1 MTRGGQKTKA
11 ELLEEVNNLRCR
23 IEELEQLKQ
32 VNKNPEVFVSDHTFQ
47 MIFQNAA
54 DGIVVADVDSQK
66 FYLANTRFCLMLG
79 YSPEEI
85 KSLSVAD
92 IHPEKDLPLIEEQF
106 VMQVNLELS
115 LAKDVP
121 VKRSDGSVFYADV
134 NSLPITLDDKNC
146 LLGIFRDVSDRRK
159 ILEETRMLARFPS
172 ENPNPVLRIAEDGT
186 VLYANGAGSSLLEYW
201 DSRIGEKLPKDLSAL
216 VLESLEA
223 DKPRNHEITCGKA
236 VYEFVFAPIRDHNCV
251 NLYGLDITERKNAD
265 MALKQSEETFRL
277 AMEATNDALWD
288 WNMVTNEVYRNPRH
302 ATMLGYE
309 PHELTASQDEWEK
322 RIHPDDREYVF
333 QIINQYYKLKKT
345 EPFELEYRLETKFG
359 DYIWVLGRGKVVSYR
374 DDGLP
379 LRMVGTNIDI
389 TEHKKADQALKA
401 SEERYRSVVEDSPF
415 LLCSFL
421 PGGEIVF
428 VNAAYCDYFGKTSQ
442 ELIGSNFKFL
452 IPEED
457 RQTVLNNILS
467 LTVDMP
473 IMTHEHKVTAPDGQ
487 DHWQRWTNRGIFDE
501 QGHVILYQS
510 FGEDVTD
517 RKKVEQALK
526 ESEEHFRML
535 AERMND
541 GLSQIDENGIMVY
554 VNRRC
559 AEMVGFT
566 EEEMIGHHWMQFF
579 GQDSRPT
586 IAEQLKLRRKGI
598 TEPYEVTNTRRDG
611 QKLYIYFSPQPIFD
625 RDNVFRGSFAIMT
638 DITRI
643 RKMEEE
649 LFKEKNRLQSILEV
663 MESGVTIRDLDYTVI
678 YQNEYV
684 TRLVGDHIGKKCYTA
699 YEGIDG
705 ICDDCPVELA
715 YQDGKSHISERKVIL
730 PSGEVTYWENI
741 ANPMKD
747 ADGRIYACLE
757 VSANVTERKRTVE
770 ALRESEEK
778 YRTLVESAGEAIA
791 TINENGTFL
800 FINKTGLK
808 RLGVDDKKAVG
819 KTMWDLFPKEYADS
833 QMEDVRQV
841 IHTKQGISRISMTQV
856 RAQQRWYNTTIE
868 PLKDARGKVFA
879 AMVLARD
886 ITSFKQTQQ
895 KLDQYRDEMARAEQL
910 ASVGTLSAT
919 AAHELTQPLTV
930 LRLLIEG
937 ALTRMASGSSP
948 DIIVEKLQD
957 SLEQVSSITS
967 VVDRLRSFARKSS
980 RKITR
985 ELDLEAIASRIV
997 HLLQDSAQRSG
1008 MTLSLDGMEK
1018 LPHIYSNDKD
1028 MEQLFFSLIDNSI
1041 HAGQGRDNRR
1051 LIISGAVRDRT
1062 IELRFCDNCGGI
1074 PPEYLEK
1081 VFEPFFTT
1089 RSDEKGTG
1097 LGLCIVRDIVSR
1109 AGGKVR
1115 LESQFGK
1122 GSTFIVTL
1130 PMNKR

>member
-1 MTRGGQKTKA
+1 MMRGGQRTKA
-11 ELLEEVNNLRCR
+11 ELLEEIKNLRSR
-23 IEELEQLKQ
+23 IAELEQLKHIKR
-32 VNKNPEVFVSDHTFQ
+32 NSEIFESDYTFQ

-54 DGIVVADVDSQK
+54 DGILVVDADSQK
-66 FYLANTRFCLMLG
+66 FYLANTRFCQMLG
-79 YSPEEI
+79 YSSEEI

-92 IHPEKDLPLIEEQF
+92 IHPEKDLPFVEEQLAK
-106 VMQVNLELS
+106 QVKRELS
-115 LAKDVP
+115 LAKDIP

-134 NSLPITLDDKNC
+134 NSLPITLNGKKC
-146 LLGIFRDVSDRRK
+146 LMGIFRDVTDRRK
-159 ILEETRMLARFPS
+159 ILEETHMLARFPS
-172 ENPNPVLRIAEDGT
+172 ENLNPVLRIAGDGT
-186 VLYANGAGSSLLEYW
+186 VLYANEAGSSLLKYW
-201 DSRIGEKLPKDLSAL
+201 KSRIGGKLPKDLCAL
-216 VLESLEA
+216 VLESLKA
-223 DKPRNHEITCGKA
+223 DKPRNHEITCGEA
-236 VYEFVFAPIRDHNCV
+236 VYEFVFAPIRDSDCV
-251 NLYGLDITERKNAD
+251 NLYGLDITKHKKAD
-265 MALKQSEETFRL
+265 IALKKSEETFRL
-277 AMEATNDALWD
+277 AMEATNDSLWD

-302 ATMLGYE
+302 ATMLGYQ
-309 PHELTASQDEWEK
+309 PHELSASQQEWEK
-322 RIHPDDREYVF
+322 RIHPDDRENVF
-333 QIINQYYKLKKT
+333 QVINQYYVNKKT
-345 EPFELEYRLETKFG
+345 DPFELEYRLKTKSG
-359 DYIWVLGRGKVVSYR
+359 SYIWVLGRGKVVSYR

-401 SEERYRSVVEDSPF
+401 SEERYRSVVEDTPF

-421 PGGEIVF
+421 PDGEIVF
-428 VNAAYCDYFGKTSQ
+428 INAAYCEYFGKTSQ
-442 ELIGSNFKFL
+442 ELIGSNFKLL
-452 IPEED
+452 IPEDD
-457 RQTVLNNILS
+457 RRAVLNNILS
-467 LTVDMP
+467 LTADSP
-473 IMTHEHKVTAPDGQ
+473 IITHEHKVTAPDGQ

-501 QGHVILYQS
+501 QGRVVLYQS

-517 RKKVEQALK
+517 CKKAEQALK

-535 AERMND
+535 AEKMND
-541 GLSQIDENGIMVY
+541 GLSQVDENGTIAY

-559 AEMVGFT
+559 AEMLGFT
-566 EEEMIGHHWMQFF
+566 QEEMIGHHWMQFF
-579 GQDSRPT
+579 GQDSRP
-586 IAEQLKLRRKGI
+586 IVAEQLQLRRKGI
-598 TEPYEVTNTRRDG
+598 AEPYEVTNTRRDG
-611 QKLYIYFSPQPIFD
+611 QKLYIYFSPQPVFD
-625 RDNVFRGSFAIMT
+625 RDNAFRGSFAIMT

-643 RKMEEE
+643 REMEEE

-663 MESGVTIRDLDYTVI
+663 MESGVTIRDLDYTLT
-678 YQNEYV
+678 YQNEFV
-684 TRLVGDHIGKKCYTA
+684 TRLLGDHVGEKCYIA
-699 YEGIDG
+699 YEGINR
-705 ICDDCPVELA
+705 ICDGCSVELA
-715 YQDGKSHISERKVIL
+715 YQDGKSHISERKMIL

-747 ADGRIYACLE
+747 ADGRIHACLE
-757 VSANVTERKRTVE
+757 VSTNVTERKKVVE

-778 YRTLVESAGEAIA
+778 YRTLVEGAEEAIA

-808 RLGVDDKKAVG
+808 RLGVDDEDAAG
-819 KTMWDLFPKEYADS
+819 KTMWDLFPKKYAQS
-833 QMEDVRQV
+833 QMEVVRQV
-841 IHTKQGISRISMTQV
+841 IHTKQGMSLISMTQV
-856 RAQQRWYNTTIE
+856 RGQQRWYNTTIE
-868 PLKDARGKVFA
+868 PLKDAGGKVFA
-879 AMVLARD
+879 AMILARD

-937 ALTRMASGSSP
+937 ALTRMASASSP
-948 DIIVEKLQD
+948 DTVIEKLKD
-957 SLEQVSSITS
+957 SLKEVSNITS

-980 RKITR
+980 RKISR

-997 HLLQDSAQRSG
+997 RLLQDSAQRAG
-1008 MTLSLDGMEK
+1008 MTLCLEGMEK

-1028 MEQLFFSLIDNSI
+1028 MEQLFFSLIDNAL
-1041 HAGQGRDNRR
+1041 HAGQDRDNRR
-1051 LIISGAVRDRT
+1051 LIIGGAAKDRY

-1074 PPEYLEK
+1074 CPEHLEK

-1089 RSDEKGTG
+1089 RADGQGTG
-1097 LGLCIVRDIVSR
+1097 LGLCIVKDVVSR